1 MFYTVTI
8 AAINIYSVKLAD
20 RVGVVFSSTKLVAM
34 GIIVVGGAVR
44 IAQGWYLVAS
54 LAHEISRVINF
65 IKRFGNTNNC
75 M

>member
-1 MFYTVTI
+1 MNFTVTI

-44 IAQGWYLVAS
+44 IAQGS
-54 LAHEISRVINF
+54 F
-65 IKRFGNTNNC
+65 
-75 M
+75 